1 MRPGLEPGGRHS
13 ETEAI
18 ADLTERAAGFPDDG
32 LWALVA
38 LLEHAAR
45 RWMTLFMEPGE
56 QSVGARVTITR
67 AGARPAGAITSTATL
82 RELRGRRYIFDVELR
97 DERGE
102 LLATGTNERAVIN
115 VA

>member
-1 MRPGLEPGGRHS
+1 
-13 ETEAI
+13 
-18 ADLTERAAGFPDDG
+18 ADLTELAAGFPSDG

-45 RWMTLFMEPGE
+45 KWMTLFMEQGE
-56 QSVGARVTITR
+56 QSVGARVTISRT
-67 AGARPAGAITSTATL
+67 GIWPVGPITSTATL

-97 DERGE
+97 DARGE
-102 LLATGTNERAVIN
+102 LLASGTNERAVIA